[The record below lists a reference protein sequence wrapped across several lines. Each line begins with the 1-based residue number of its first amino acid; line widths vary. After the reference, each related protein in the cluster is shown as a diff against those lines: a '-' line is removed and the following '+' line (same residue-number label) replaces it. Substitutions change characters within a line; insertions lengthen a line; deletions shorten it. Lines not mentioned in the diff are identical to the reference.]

1 MERELE
7 VAASKLLKRAAQ
19 AGVFLSYS
27 HEKLHFKL
35 AVDVFPPALKNEI
48 IENKAAVIALLKQ
61 REPPGNGALRSS
73 RIVPRPRE
81 TNELPTSFAQ
91 QRLWFI
97 DQLGGGSP
105 QYNMPGG
112 LRIRGRFVEDLAERA
127 LRRIIQRHEP
137 LRTVFN
143 GAEGP
148 LQHIRENFDFHL
160 TTIDLSLSPA
170 EEQEKIVLETV
181 RADAQKR
188 FDLTTDLMLR
198 ASFLRLSEDEGVLLV
213 NMHHIASDGWS
224 LRILMNDF
232 RELYQAC

>member
-1 MERELE
+1 
-7 VAASKLLKRAAQ
+7 AQ

-27 HEKLHFKL
+27 HDKLHFKL
-35 AVDVFPPALKNEI
+35 AGDVFPPALKNEI
-48 IENKAAVIALLKQ
+48 VQNKAALIALLKQ
-61 REPPGNGALRSS
+61 REANGNGALRPP

-112 LRIRGRFVEDLAERA
+112 LRISGRFVEETAQRA

-137 LRTVFN
+137 LRTVFRN

-148 LQHIRENFDFHL
+148 LQHIRENL
-160 TTIDLSLSPA
+160 
-170 EEQEKIVLETV
+170 
-181 RADAQKR
+181 
-188 FDLTTDLMLR
+188 
-198 ASFLRLSEDEGVLLV
+198 
-213 NMHHIASDGWS
+213 
-224 LRILMNDF
+224 
-232 RELYQAC
+232 